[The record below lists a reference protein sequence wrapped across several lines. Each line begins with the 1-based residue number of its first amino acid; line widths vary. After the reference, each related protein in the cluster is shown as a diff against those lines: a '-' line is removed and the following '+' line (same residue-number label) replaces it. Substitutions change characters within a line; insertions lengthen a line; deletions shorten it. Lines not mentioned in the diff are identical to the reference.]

1 MSYRFKPLEL
11 TTMAGAQKH
20 IALIRQY
27 WWARGYTKV
36 DAWPVRLGMHRKKP
50 VFGVRSNLVNGA
62 PR

>member
-11 TTMAGAQKH
+11 TSMAGAQKH

-27 WWARGYTKV
+27 WWSKGHTKV
-36 DAWPVRLGMHRKKP
+36 DAWVVPIGKHRKQL
-50 VFGVRSNLVNGA
+50 VYGVRSNLINGV